1 MQPNG
6 LKENI
11 VSHDSKVHT
20 THIETSLEYL
30 VLVNRGIVLLGITG
44 PLLHKAMTVKVK
56 KCSLFSK
63 YIGNKHRG
71 LHTIMRWRNMSQM
84 NKDKTSSNC

>member
-6 LKENI
+6 LKETL

-20 THIETSLEYL
+20 IHIETSLEYL
-30 VLVNRGIVLLGITG
+30 VLVNRGIVLLDNTG
-44 PLLHKAMTVKVK
+44 PLLQKAMTVKVK

-71 LHTIMRWRNMSQM
+71 LHIIMRWRNISQK
-84 NKDKTSSNC
+84 NKGKTASNC